1 MKEEAR
7 DLKLVVTFDGQV
19 KNDKIVGDCKAL
31 GSGEDVDLIEAGG
44 KVYEVLLDTL
54 YELLT
59 SDAESNGAPA
69 PDLAAAVFLV
79 DMCVRKTR
87 DLLIKKG
94 IDLETVADFLVMMK
108 EEETEEHDGK
118 VS

>member
-7 DLKLVVTFDGQV
+7 DVKLDVTFDGQV
-19 KNDKIVGDCKAL
+19 KNGKIVGDCKAL
-31 GSGEDVDLIEAGG
+31 GSGEDSDLIEAGG
-44 KVYEVLLDTL
+44 EVYEVLLDTL
-54 YELLT
+54 YGVLT
-59 SDAESNGAPA
+59 SDAESNGSPA

-94 IDLETVADFLVMMK
+94 VDLETVIDFLVMMK

>member
-7 DLKLVVTFDGQV
+7 DVKLDVTFDGQV
-19 KNDKIVGDCKAL
+19 KDGKIVGDCKAL
-31 GSGEDVDLIEAGG
+31 GSGEDGDLIEAGG
-44 KVYEVLLDTL
+44 KVYEVLLDAL
-54 YELLT
+54 YGVLT
-59 SDAESNGAPA
+59 RDAESNGSPA

-94 IDLETVADFLVMMK
+94 VDLETVTDFLMMMK

>member
-7 DLKLVVTFDGQV
+7 DVKLDVTFDGQV
-19 KNDKIVGDCKAL
+19 KNGKIVGDCTAR
-31 GSGEDVDLIEAGG
+31 GSGEDSDLIEAGG

-54 YELLT
+54 YGVLT
-59 SDAESNGAPA
+59 RDAESEGSPA

-87 DLLIKKG
+87 DLLIEKG
-94 IDLETVADFLVMMK
+94 VDLETVTDFLMMMK

>member
-7 DLKLVVTFDGQV
+7 DAMLTVTFDGQV
-19 KNDKIVGDCKAL
+19 KNGKIVGDCKAL
-31 GSGEDVDLIEAGG
+31 GSGEDADLIEAGG
-44 KVYEVLLDTL
+44 QVYEVLLDTL
-54 YELLT
+54 YEVLT
-59 SDAESNGAPA
+59 RDAESEGSPA

-79 DMCVRKTR
+79 DMCVRKTK

-94 IDLETVADFLVMMK
+94 ADLETVVDFLTMMR
-108 EEETEEHDGK
+108 EEKTEEHDGK

>member
-7 DLKLVVTFDGQV
+7 EVKLAVTFDGQI
-19 KNDKIVGDCKAL
+19 KNGKIVGDCKAS
-31 GSGEDVDLIEAGG
+31 GSGEDGDLIEAGG
-44 KVYEVLLDTL
+44 KVYEVLLDAL
-54 YELLT
+54 YEVLT
-59 SDAESNGAPA
+59 SDAESNGSPA

-94 IDLETVADFLVMMK
+94 VDLETVTDFLVMMK